1 MLDEATETGAESTAI
16 ETETAPDPDETLINA
31 LTATD
36 DDETG
41 EPGEESEATADLFTV
56 KINGEEKQVSRDEL
70 IAHYQKEQAASQ
82 KFEEAAQIR
91 REVEQQREQY
101 LQGLQQSQQFIDM
114 VSQQAQQWAMEGQP
128 NWQELLE
135 NNPHEYLKQQEIF
148 KQRQATLQA
157 AQQQHAYL
165 QQQQAHEHEQQVKQ
179 HLNNESERLLKDL
192 IPEWKNEVVREREK
206 GELLS
211 HMLESGYSENDI
223 KLITNSQFSKAE
235 FIRTARKAMLYDR
248 AMAKAN
254 SLKKQT
260 PTAANP
266 VPTVGNKAGAQ
277 GKKSIFD
284 PNLSDTEYDRMR
296 REQRRKAG

>member
-165 QQQQAHEHEQQVKQ
+165 QQQQQAQQQAELQQ
-179 HLNNESERLLKDL
+179 HLAKESDRLVKEL
-192 IPEWKNEVVREREK
+192 IPEWADQDVRVKDEQ
-206 GELLS
+206 ELVSYLKS
-211 HMLESGYSENDI
+211 SGYSDQDLVNLSHSRADNI
-223 KLITNSQFSKAE
+223 AL
-235 FIRTARKAMLYDR
+235 ARKAMLYDR
-248 AMAKAN
+248 AMAKAKA
-254 SLKKQT
+254 LKKPQ
-260 PTAANP
+260 PAAANP
-266 VPTVGNKAGAQ
+266 VPTVGNKANAQ

>member
-101 LQGLQQSQQFIDM
+101 LQGLQQSKQFIDL

-165 QQQQAHEHEQQVKQ
+165 QQQQQAQQQAELQQ
-179 HLNNESERLLKDL
+179 HLAKESDRLVKEL
-192 IPEWKNEVVREREK
+192 IPEWSNPDVRVKDEQELVSYLKN
-206 GELLS
+206 
-211 HMLESGYSENDI
+211 SGYSDQDLMNLSHSRADNI
-223 KLITNSQFSKAE
+223 AL
-235 FIRTARKAMLYDR
+235 ARKAMLYDR
-248 AMAKAN
+248 AMAKAK
-254 SLKKQT
+254 SLKKPQ
-260 PTAANP
+260 PAAANP
-266 VPTVGNKAGAQ
+266 VPTVGNKANAQ

>member
-1 MLDEATETGAESTAI
+1 MEEEATLPGAESDLNP
-16 ETETAPDPDETLINA
+16 ETAPDPDETLINA

-101 LQGLQQSQQFIDM
+101 LQGLQQSKQFIDL

-157 AQQQHAYL
+157 AQQQYAYL
-165 QQQQAHEHEQQVKQ
+165 QQQQQAQQQAELQQ
-179 HLNNESERLLKDL
+179 HLAKESDRLVKEL
-192 IPEWKNEVVREREK
+192 IPEWSNPDVRVKDEQELVSYLKN
-206 GELLS
+206 
-211 HMLESGYSENDI
+211 SGYSDQDLMNLSHSRADNI
-223 KLITNSQFSKAE
+223 AL
-235 FIRTARKAMLYDR
+235 ARKAMLYDR
-248 AMAKAN
+248 AMAKAK
-254 SLKKQT
+254 SLKKPQ
-260 PTAANP
+260 PAAANP
-266 VPTVGNKAGAQ
+266 VPTVGNKANAQ